1 MGCFDCNGG
10 ISKLPIRYGD
20 KCVLFIGVTP
30 KNVELND
37 TMSFGAGF
45 KFTPITLPI
54 FGDYDDYGRI
64 ENIRR
69 NKNIDLI
76 ERLSETTIEDLI
88 NAIDNIM
95 ANRCT
100 FSDKNETICEKF
112 LTNVLHEQKE
122 RYEIAYMLEHEF
134 IYDSIVNM
142 EVNISYDFKQSIK
155 TVKKLPYTLEDYIDK
170 KKTIKLLSYI
180 DFETE
185 LLKIRTKSGYGET
198 ITNVNPNFG
207 VGFFRTTYM
216 YDSYVLLSAYKDDN
230 VSTLLNELS
239 EEYEKFLVFFE
250 KLNYLDWNLSIHNY
264 GGQNGKRNLKA
275 MRYVFENILK
285 FINDINDDE
294 Q

>member
-20 KCVLFIGVTP
+20 KCILFIGVVP
-30 KNVELND
+30 KYAEMND
-37 TMSFGAGF
+37 AMSFGAGF

-54 FGDYDDYGRI
+54 FGEYDDYGRI

-69 NKNIDLI
+69 DKNIDLI
-76 ERLSETTIEDLI
+76 EKLSEATIEDLI

-134 IYDSIVNM
+134 MYKSIIDIDLEM
-142 EVNISYDFKQSIK
+142 PYDFKQSIK

-185 LLKIRTKSGYGET
+185 LKSGYGET

-207 VGFFRTTYM
+207 VGFFRTTYI

-250 KLNYLDWNLSIHNY
+250 KMNYLDWNLSIHNY

-275 MRYVFENILK
+275 MKSMYENILT
-285 FINDINDDE
+285 FINSNDDDE

>member
-1 MGCFDCNGG
+1 MGCFDCIGG

-69 NKNIDLI
+69 DKNIELI
-76 ERLSETTIEDLI
+76 ESISDTKIEDLI
-88 NAIDNIM
+88 NAIDNVM
-95 ANRCT
+95 ADRCT
-100 FSDKNETICEKF
+100 FSDKNELICENF
-112 LTNVLHEQKE
+112 LKNVLHEQKE

-134 IYDSIVNM
+134 MYKSIIDIDLEM
-142 EVNISYDFKQSIK
+142 PYDFKQSIK
-155 TVKKLPYTLEDYIDK
+155 IVKKLPYTLDEYIDK

-185 LLKIRTKSGYGET
+185 LLKKRKKSGCVET

-216 YDSYVLLSAYKDDN
+216 YY
-230 VSTLLNELS
+230 
-239 EEYEKFLVFFE
+239 
-250 KLNYLDWNLSIHNY
+250 NYL
-264 GGQNGKRNLKA
+264 
-275 MRYVFENILK
+275 
-285 FINDINDDE
+285 
-294 Q
+294 